1 MLLTLKSLGMKK
13 YLLLIFLL
21 LGCSSGDN
29 TSETGDVPVINLSD
43 KVSEVSSLPLSE
55 AAVTL
60 EVIPLEVTD
69 EALLS
74 GINHLRVTDHDIWVS
89 INKSQ
94 YIYRFSRTG
103 KYLGKVGKIGQGPQE
118 YIRMSDFIIDDER
131 QEVYIITTVNG
142 IKVYDFEGNY
152 KRDATKQK
160 LFMDEEFSANN
171 CKLIFHHQSFFLS
184 QNLCVIKPID
194 NPKDSLWSIAL
205 VDSAF
210 SKEKIFKNPV
220 HIGREE
226 QIVEHRGKP
235 EQYDMVNYWC
245 EYDNCFDMYGGELTL
260 KYADTDTI
268 YQYDVEEREFIPQY
282 SIFTREEKGEY
293 ETTHLFVK
301 DKKDFNCF
309 SIRSYFSCRD
319 FIYLIGSK
327 GKEVYTFCYDKRDGS
342 VRKEVRESEFGE
354 YDSSWWIKWFS
365 KPYLYLSCPFV
376 LENDFVGGDFTV
388 DYRSCGKYWIDVL
401 EPGSKDNWID
411 VKQIKASTSCDE
423 NRKQDFV
430 KVLENVDEDS
440 NPILMIATL
449 K

>member
-1 MLLTLKSLGMKK
+1 MGSEMC
-13 YLLLIFLL
+13 IRDR
-21 LGCSSGDN
+21 GCSSGNN

-43 KVSEVSSLPLSE
+43 KVLEVPSLPLSE
-55 AAVTL
+55 AAVKL

-160 LFMDEEFSANN
+160 LFMDEAFSA
-171 CKLIFHHQSFFLS
+171 KSSQFILYRQSFFLS

-205 VDSAF
+205 MNSAF
-210 SKEKIFKNPV
+210 NKDKIFKNPV
-220 HIGREE
+220 HIGKEK
-226 QIVEHRGKP
+226 QIVAHRATP
-235 EQYDMVNYWC
+235 ESGAVNYLT
-245 EYDNCFDMYGGELTL
+245 ENSSSFDLYNDEFTL
-260 KYADTDTI
+260 KYPDTDTI
-268 YQYDVEEREFIPQY
+268 YQYDMERKDFIPQY
-282 SIFTREEKGEY
+282 AIFTEEKKGDY
-293 ETTHLFVK
+293 ELTHWWIK
-301 DKKDFNCF
+301 DRKSFDYFTITGYYPTKD
-309 SIRSYFSCRD
+309 Y
-319 FIYLIGSK
+319 IYLIGSK
-327 GKEVYTFCYDKRDGS
+327 GDEIYTFCYNKEDKT
-342 VRKEVRESEFGE
+342 VRKQVREGSITER
-354 YDSSWWIKWFS
+354 KLPWFS
-365 KPYLYLSCPFV
+365 QPFLHIDRPFV
-376 LENDFVGGDFTV
+376 LKNDLLGGNFTV
-388 DYRSCGKYWIDVL
+388 DYRSCGRYWVDVL
-401 EPGSKDNWID
+401 EPGSDDNWID
-411 VKQIKASTSCDE
+411 VEQIKASTSCDE
-423 NRKQDFV
+423 DKKQYFIRT
-430 KVLENVDEDS
+430 LEVVDEDS
-440 NPILMIATL
+440 NPILVIATL

>member
-1 MLLTLKSLGMKK
+1 MKIF
-13 YLLLIFLL
+13 LLLMPLL
-21 LGCSSGDN
+21 LGCSSN
-29 TSETGDVPVINLSD
+29 NRTGEMGRTPVINLSD
-43 KVSEVSSLPLSE
+43 KVAEVSSLPLSE
-55 AAVTL
+55 ATAKVD
-60 EVIPLEVTD
+60 VIPLQSTEKSILGRILKVQVTND
-69 EALLS
+69 Y
-74 GINHLRVTDHDIWVS
+74 IWVNHIIDS
-89 INKSQ
+89 HGHL
-94 YIYRFSRTG
+94 YRFSRSG
-103 KYLGKVGKIGQGPQE
+103 KYLNKIGKLGQGPE
-118 YIRMSDFIIDDER
+118 EFTRMSDFIIDEEH
-131 QEVYIITTVNG
+131 QEVYIITTVSG

-160 LFMDEEFSANN
+160 LFMDEAFSA
-171 CKLIFHHQSFFLS
+171 KSSQFILYRQSFFLS

-205 VDSAF
+205 MNSAF
-210 SKEKIFKNPV
+210 NKDKIFKNPV
-220 HIGREE
+220 HIGKEK
-226 QIVEHRGKP
+226 QIVAHRATP
-235 EQYDMVNYWC
+235 ESGAVNYLT
-245 EYDNCFDMYGGELTL
+245 ENSSSFDLYNDEFTL
-260 KYADTDTI
+260 KYPDTDTI

-354 YDSSWWIKWFS
+354 YNSSWWIKWFS

-411 VKQIKASTSCDE
+411 VEQIKASTLCDE
-423 NRKQDFV
+423 KRKQDFA

>member
-1 MLLTLKSLGMKK
+1 MKH
-13 YLLLIFLL
+13 LFLL
-21 LGCSSGDN
+21 LVCILWGCNSPKKTFEPNHIPVVNLSDN
-29 TSETGDVPVINLSD
+29 TSKVVSLSLSD
-43 KVSEVSSLPLSE
+43 
-55 AAVTL
+55 AASKF
-60 EVIPLEVTD
+60 EIIPLEVTD

-74 GINHLRVTDHDIWVS
+74 GINHLKVTDHDIWVS
-89 INKSQ
+89 IYKSQ

-184 QNLCVIKPID
+184 QNLCVIKPIN

-210 SKEKIFKNPV
+210 RKEKIFKNPA

-226 QIVEHRGKP
+226 QIVEHRSKP

-245 EYDNCFDMYGGELTL
+245 EYDNCFDLYGGELTL

-293 ETTHLFVK
+293 ETAHLFVK
-301 DKKDFNCF
+301 DKKDFNYF
-309 SIRSYFSCRD
+309 SIRSHYICRN

-327 GKEVYTFCYDKRDGS
+327 GKDVYTFCYDKRDGS
-342 VRKEVRESEFGE
+342 VRRKVQESEFGE
-354 YDSSWWIKWFS
+354 NSSSWWIRWFS

-376 LENDFVGGDFTV
+376 LENDFAGGDFTV

-411 VKQIKASTSCDE
+411 VDKIKTTEVRDETCKQNLIKI
-423 NRKQDFV
+423 
-430 KVLENVDEDS
+430 LEGVNEDN
-440 NPILMIATL
+440 NPILLIATL
-449 K
+449 E